1 MTSWNAF
8 YERTETRAPSPLLT
22 YAIDHVGNLNPRCAI
37 DLGCGSGNEVWQLIQ
52 GGWQVLAIDKEPE
65 AIARTIRK
73 CSMNEARRLT
83 AEVADFEHLTH
94 LPPSALIHAG
104 LALPFCRPNK
114 FANLWSQIRTALV
127 PGGVFV
133 GHFFGLRHTW
143 ASEELMSFH
152 SVEDI
157 RRLSEGFEI
166 VLLRESESSMVID
179 SGAVNWH
186 RINVIVRK
194 PYHPGR

>member
-8 YERTETRAPSPLLT
+8 YERTETRAPSPLLSC
-22 YAIDHVGNLNPRCAI
+22 AMDHVRGLQPRHAI
-37 DLGCGSGNEVWQLIQ
+37 DLGCGSGNEAWQLIQ

-73 CSMNEARRLT
+73 CSMAEARRLT
-83 AEVADFEHLTH
+83 AEVADFEHLAH
-94 LPPSALIHAG
+94 FPSSALIHAG
-104 LALPFCRPNK
+104 LALPFCRPNR
-114 FANLWSQIRTALV
+114 FPNLWCQIRNALV

-133 GHFFGLRHTW
+133 GHFFGLRHGW
-143 ASEELMSFH
+143 GSEELMSFH
-152 SVEDI
+152 SVDDI

-166 VLLRESESSMVID
+166 VLLRESELSMVID

-194 PYHPGR
+194 PHQ

>member
-8 YERTETRAPSPLLT
+8 YERTETRAPSPLLSC
-22 YAIDHVGNLNPRCAI
+22 AMDHVRGLQPCHAI
-37 DLGCGSGNEVWQLIQ
+37 DLGCGSGNEAWQLIQ

-73 CSMNEARRLT
+73 CSLDEARRLT
-83 AEVADFEHLTH
+83 AEVADFEHLAH

-104 LALPFCRPNK
+104 LALPFCRPNR
-114 FANLWSQIRTALV
+114 FPNLWCQIRNALV

-133 GHFFGLRHTW
+133 GHFFGLRHAW

-152 SVEDI
+152 SVDDI
-157 RRLSEGFEI
+157 RRLSEGLEI
-166 VLLRESESSMVID
+166 VLLHESELSMVID

-186 RINVIVRK
+186 RINVIARK
-194 PYHPGR
+194 PHQ

>member
-1 MTSWNAF
+1 M
-8 YERTETRAPSPLLT
+8 
-22 YAIDHVGNLNPRCAI
+22 DHVRDLQPRHAI
-37 DLGCGSGNEVWQLIQ
+37 DLGCGSGNEAWQLIQ

-65 AIARTIRK
+65 AIVRTIRK
-73 CSMNEARRLT
+73 CSMAEARRLT
-83 AEVADFEHLTH
+83 AEVADFEHLAH

-104 LALPFCRPNK
+104 LALPFCGPNR
-114 FANLWSQIRTALV
+114 FPNLWCQIRNALV
-127 PGGVFV
+127 LGGVFV
-133 GHFFGLRHTW
+133 GHFFGLRHSW
-143 ASEELMSFH
+143 ASAEQISFH
-152 SVEDI
+152 CVEDI

-194 PYHPGR
+194 PHQ